1 VQFFVRWRVDNATLA
16 KFTPEQIEKL
26 YANMLKMVKEDL
38 HYGSFSAFG
47 QFGNG
52 RDGYLI
58 SNLKDVTDL
67 AAVMTKYRPIVTW
80 KIRPVLDI
88 DESFVVI
95 QEAGATVKLD

>member
-1 VQFFVRWRVDNATLA
+1 MQFFVRWRVDNATLA
-16 KFTPEQIEKL
+16 KCAPEQIEKL

-58 SNLKDVTDL
+58 SDVRDITNL
-67 AAVMTKYRPIVTW
+67 AAVMTKYRPFVTW

-95 QEAGATVKLD
+95 QEAGATIKLD